1 MMESIAK
8 GPNLSPSHSRFK
20 VAPNEIKAV
29 EVEKA
34 AEMLLDVLLDC
45 SIAKAPKVDRLVH
58 LDLATFA
65 DVLDVLIPALESHR
79 DCARQGL

>member
-1 MMESIAK
+1 MENAT
-8 GPNLSPSHSRFK
+8 
-20 VAPNEIKAV
+20 EQ
-29 EVEKA
+29 A

-45 SIAKAPKVDRLVH
+45 SIAKAPEVDRLVH

-65 DVLDVLIPALESHR
+65 DVLDILIPALESHR

>member
-1 MMESIAK
+1 MTGGISEIRKRVPSTANREGYMME
-8 GPNLSPSHSRFK
+8 NTT
-20 VAPNEIKAV
+20 EQ
-29 EVEKA
+29 A

-45 SIAKAPKVDRLVH
+45 SIAKAPKVDRLVR

-65 DVLDVLIPALESHR
+65 DVLDILIPALESHR